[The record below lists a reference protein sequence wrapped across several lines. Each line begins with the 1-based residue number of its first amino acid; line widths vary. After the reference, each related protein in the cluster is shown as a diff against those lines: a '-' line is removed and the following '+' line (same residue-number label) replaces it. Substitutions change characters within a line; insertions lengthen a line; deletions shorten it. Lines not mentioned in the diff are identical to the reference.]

1 MAMSRRVM
9 RAPLV
14 RAFAANT
21 ASTVPPEGVA
31 EATLHANG
39 MGQINLN
46 RPHALNSLSLPMVE
60 QIVGHLLSWAGNS
73 AVKAVLFTGAG
84 PKAFWYDRKGP

>member
-1 MAMSRRVM
+1 MSAA
-9 RAPLV
+9 RAPAVRGPLA
-14 RAFAANT
+14 RAFAASS

-31 EATLHANG
+31 EAVLHANG

-46 RPHALNSLSLPMVE
+46 RPHALNALSLPMVE
-60 QIVGHLLSWAGNS
+60 QIVAHLLSWAGNP

-84 PKAFWYDRKGP
+84 PKAFWYHM